1 VGIVP
6 QDWVGHFVSFILGQS
21 FGIQTGARIW
31 AFLEKV
37 LLARKKQL
45 KVEKVVKE
53 FQTQTKSS
61 KESKGPGI
69 CDQLKPLCITRQTPK
84 TQKGKLQK
92 EPP

>member
-37 LLARKKQL
+37 LLARKNNSRL
-45 KVEKVVKE
+45 KRLSR
-53 FQTQTKSS
+53 SS
-61 KESKGPGI
+61 KP
-69 CDQLKPLCITRQTPK
+69 KPKVAKKAKAQEYVTN
-84 TQKGKLQK
+84 
-92 EPP
+92 